1 MEARLAAVARIA
13 RPHTV
18 SRAVRSGSCSLKFET
33 KSNIKTR
40 SRVAFAAKTPSTSAT
55 KTKSVRL
62 LRGERPA
69 ADTGYC
75 RWDGWSRGH
84 PNPRREASQAGARRR
99 KAMLSG
105 VINTNVN
112 ALYALDSLNNT
123 TNTTNTLEQELSSG
137 LSINS
142 PADNPAGYI
151 AAQGFTSQLSGVTQ
165 ATSNANQ
172 AISLVQTADGAITQ
186 QVNILQNILSIASQ
200 AANGGQTSQQLAAL
214 QQVVSQLQTEVT
226 SISNQTTFN
235 GVGLINGTFQNV
247 NFQVGP
253 SAGQTIGLSIGST
266 AANGIGAYQ
275 SALNGGGIYAA
286 TGAGT
291 GGVGDNS
298 GNSFTISAA
307 GAFTAGNVGVSG
319 SSGNANA
326 AITAAESAENF
337 AAAVNG
343 VTSKTNVSATA
354 DTSVAFTVTAG
365 TISFTLGNGV
375 PTAQTNTQTINAT
388 ISSVTA
394 AGLANLVGQI
404 NNATGSTGIVAAV
417 NSNNQLVLTQSQ
429 GDNISIHGVA
439 GTGSLAAGGTTLIG
453 GGTTAALVQGLTTL
467 QSTSSFGLSNTDA
480 GLAVGSSLSA
490 LSSVNVS
497 TQAGATAAL
506 NVVNFALQQLE
517 NVGGQL
523 GAVQQELQATVANLQ
538 STDTN
543 ITAAQG
549 VVQDANIPQVST
561 QLTQEE
567 ILQQAGVSALAQ
579 STTLQQSFLKLLQ

>member
-1 MEARLAAVARIA
+1 
-13 RPHTV
+13 
-18 SRAVRSGSCSLKFET
+18 
-33 KSNIKTR
+33 
-40 SRVAFAAKTPSTSAT
+40 
-55 KTKSVRL
+55 
-62 LRGERPA
+62 
-69 ADTGYC
+69 
-75 RWDGWSRGH
+75 
-84 PNPRREASQAGARRR
+84 
-99 KAMLSG
+99 MLSG

-112 ALYALDSLNNT
+112 ALYALNSLNNT

-337 AAAVNG
+337 AVAVND

-480 GLAVGSSLSA
+480 GLAAGSSLSA